1 MFLLWETIYY
11 KIIVWKYESYIDRKT
26 IKFI

>member
-11 KIIVWKYESYIDRKT
+11 NIIVWKYESYINRKT